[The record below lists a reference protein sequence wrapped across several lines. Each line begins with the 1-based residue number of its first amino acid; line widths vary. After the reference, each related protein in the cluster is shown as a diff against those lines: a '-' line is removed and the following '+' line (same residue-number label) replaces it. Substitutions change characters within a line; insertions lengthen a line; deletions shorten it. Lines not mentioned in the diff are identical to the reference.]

1 MYRHGWHG
9 LSGLRYML
17 EDDTREV
24 MYRDYTATMQRH
36 LVQLCY
42 SYFGGKDWSPPSYV
56 DLAHPDEAAPA
67 ESKESKEDVKAHIYE
82 LFGAK
87 PPEGR

>member
-1 MYRHGWHG
+1 MY
-9 LSGLRYML
+9 MI
-17 EDDTREV
+17 EDDARDT

-36 LVQLCY
+36 LVQFCFTH
-42 SYFGGKDWSPPSYV
+42 FGGKDWEPPSWM
-56 DLAHPDEAAPA
+56 DLAHPQDDPA
-67 ESKESKEDVKAHIYE
+67 EKKQPETKEDAKAHIYA